1 MDESI
6 ELRGVG
12 IPAPADI
19 AVSET
24 QKQGLELHIGSN
36 IFRNTNGVV
45 KIHGK
50 EQIVLES
57 RPEQG
62 LLLITIDLYSDA
74 GIHIAHLRRNVLA
87 LNRAD
92 RFTVTIHRGDMS
104 APSDSPWVRV
114 SDQITGEI
122 VIEAR
127 AVSEKKSQITVGKF
141 YSHKGIPVEIT
152 PHYCRI
158 GSGTTRFGDIVESR
172 GGAVILG

>member
-6 ELRGVG
+6 ELRGSG
-12 IPAPADI
+12 IPSPTDI
-19 AVSET
+19 AAPET

-45 KIHGK
+45 KVHGK
-50 EQIVLES
+50 EQIFLES
-57 RPEQG
+57 RPDQG
-62 LLLITIDLYSDA
+62 LLLVTIDLYNDA
-74 GIHIAHLRRNVLA
+74 GNHIAHLRRNVLA

-92 RFTVTIHRGDMS
+92 RFTITIHRGNAS
-104 APSDSPWVRV
+104 SPSDSPWVRI

-122 VIEAR
+122 VLEAR
-127 AVSEKKSQITVGKF
+127 AVSEKKSQITAGKF

-158 GSGTTRFGDIVESR
+158 GSGTTRFGDIVENR